1 MEFRITETDVYGEDA
16 FFYFTF
22 EGYENEKKIIS
33 GINHVNHEML
43 RIPEK
48 TALLMLEENQEILR
62 KLPKVVDLPQPLKD
76 LVLDQYDSL
85 SGMLFL
91 ESNEEFW
98 EKYTEEDLE
107 KLWKQVEQYDLEG
120 YIELF
125 DIKRN
130 NIPDNVDVV
139 TCYMWLASKFN
150 FIGLR

>member
-1 MEFRITETDVYGEDA
+1 
-16 FFYFTF
+16 
-22 EGYENEKKIIS
+22 
-33 GINHVNHEML
+33 
-43 RIPEK
+43 
-48 TALLMLEENQEILR
+48 MLEENQEILR

-139 TCYMWLASKFN
+139 TCYMGLSSKFN